1 MMIPK
6 LSLPFG
12 GGCIS
17 AEMSSHYDDILNEQ
31 RQKGEKLANQY
42 IVELYNILRDE
53 DKMPPED
60 CRDKIEHDCVDLW
73 SKATIRKYL
82 PPEVK
87 DPKKQQAGKMGGEN
101 KKKAMLLLAQQNT
114 AEGEGARTILA
125 ENDSD
130 NQNKQESQTFLNE
143 LNQQL
148 EARKP
153 TQELYDVSKILDDK
167 DSEIERLKQQ
177 TVELQVKMT
186 KVANG
191 KVMLSTD
198 LLVKMFSELRG
209 GRGEVKYFYLKAED
223 GIITGYETD
232 ITRSNSNNSNNS
244 NTNTT
249 IHFNQ

>member
-1 MMIPK
+1 
-6 LSLPFG
+6 
-12 GGCIS
+12 
-17 AEMSSHYDDILNEQ
+17 
-31 RQKGEKLANQY
+31 
-42 IVELYNILRDE
+42 
-53 DKMPPED
+53 MPPED
-60 CRDKIEHDCVDLW
+60 CRDKIEHDCVDQW
-73 SKATIRKYL
+73 SRATIRKYL
-82 PPEVK
+82 PPEAK
-87 DPKKQQAGKMGGEN
+87 DLKKRQAGKMGGEE
-101 KKKAMLLLAQQNT
+101 KKKNAMLLLVQQNT

-125 ENDSD
+125 ENDSYE
-130 NQNKQESQTFLNE
+130 QNKQESQTFHNQ

-153 TQELYDVSKILDDK
+153 TQELYDISKMLDDK

-191 KVMLSTD
+191 IIILSTD
-198 LLVKMFSELRG
+198 LLVKMFSESRG
-209 GRGEVKYFYLKAED
+209 GRGREVKYFYLKVED
-223 GIITGYETD
+223 SIVTGYETD